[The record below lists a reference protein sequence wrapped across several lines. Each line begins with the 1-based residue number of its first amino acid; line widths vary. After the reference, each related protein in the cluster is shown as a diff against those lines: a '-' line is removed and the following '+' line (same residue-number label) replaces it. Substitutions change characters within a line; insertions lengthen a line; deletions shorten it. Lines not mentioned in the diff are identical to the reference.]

1 MACTRSEHFKLK
13 KEDGGTFSG
22 WVDIPAGKHQFKFIT
37 DGSWI
42 TSEEFDRELDGAGN
56 TNNVLE
62 VRLPEVPDTPQG
74 DAASAQLGRD
84 CQLPGLA
91 HAALSPFRFGLE
103 VLFAPIRFLIRW
115 LGVSF

>member
-42 TSEEFDRELDGAGN
+42 TSDEFDRELDGAGN

-62 VRLPEVPDTPQG
+62 VRLPEVPDTADSSALAAMMREGRHGQG
-74 DAASAQLGRD
+74 RHNRRGTRLRHTAHR
-84 CQLPGLA
+84 PGSLK
-91 HAALSPFRFGLE
+91 P
-103 VLFAPIRFLIRW
+103 
-115 LGVSF
+115 